1 MSGGNETAGTVDK
14 QLENRIN
21 EPPDYMKSKNEDDFQ
36 IKLVKM
42 EEMWQVQFTDC
53 KVKMSIQLDVH
64 HEASE

>member
-21 EPPDYMKSKNEDDFQ
+21 EPPDLFCDALDYMKSKNEDDFQ

-42 EEMWQVQFTDC
+42 EEMWQVSNG
-53 KVKMSIQLDVH
+53 VSHLIV
-64 HEASE
+64 